1 MTNRPNPPLAP
12 EPGVETIRHEMEA
25 LEGRDFQL
33 WSIGLLLL
41 VVVAAGFLSLILPN
55 LMWDLGEMRLD
66 GRYVPQLFFGF
77 IVLVAL
83 FNIYALQQRR
93 SLRATRAELLR
104 QLVRSETAEHLAL
117 IDPLT
122 EVFNRRYLEKIL
134 PKEIKRAD
142 RHSESL
148 TMLMIDVDGF
158 KAVNT
163 RFGHVVGDRVL
174 KEVAQILKN
183 TFRTS
188 DTIIRYGGDEFL
200 VLLPEADE
208 EHAQI
213 AVRRLQERV
222 DRWNQANPI
231 PGYRMSLSC
240 GTSAYAKGGRAEE
253 VLASADQRMY
263 EQKER
268 AHQVDVQRTLS

>member
-1 MTNRPNPPLAP
+1 MTDISNAQATA
-12 EPGVETIRHEMEA
+12 EPAAESLRHELEA
-25 LEGRDFQL
+25 LEGRDLQL
-33 WSIGLLLL
+33 WSIGLLILI
-41 VVVAAGFLSLILPN
+41 VIAAGFLSLILPN
-55 LMWDLGEMRLD
+55 LMWNLGEMRLD

-83 FNIYALQQRR
+83 FNIYAMQQRR
-93 SLRATRAELLR
+93 ALRATRTELLK
-104 QLVRSETAEHLAL
+104 QLVRSEAAEHLAL

-142 RHSESL
+142 RHGESL

-158 KAVNT
+158 KSVNT
-163 RFGHVVGDRVL
+163 RFGHVVGDKIL
-174 KEVAQILKN
+174 KEVAQLLKS

-200 VLLPEADE
+200 VLLPEADQ

-213 AVRRLQERV
+213 AVRRLLERV
-222 DRWNQANPI
+222 DQWNQASPI

-240 GTSAYAKGGRAEE
+240 GTSAYAKGGRPEE

-268 AHQVDVQRTLS
+268 THQMGLQRTLS